1 MECNSTSPQLK
12 EDIHKL
18 ENRCDEAIEE
28 LKNELKNLNK

>member
-18 ENRCDEAIEE
+18 ENRCNEAIEE
-28 LKNELKNLNK
+28 LKAELKNLNK